1 MNSGLSSKKD
11 VIVQMAYQK
20 KTPIKTNKRL
30 PKFTGETLLHV
41 CLSS

>member
-20 KTPIKTNKRL
+20 KNTNKNKQTS
-30 PKFTGETLLHV
+30 P
-41 CLSS
+41 